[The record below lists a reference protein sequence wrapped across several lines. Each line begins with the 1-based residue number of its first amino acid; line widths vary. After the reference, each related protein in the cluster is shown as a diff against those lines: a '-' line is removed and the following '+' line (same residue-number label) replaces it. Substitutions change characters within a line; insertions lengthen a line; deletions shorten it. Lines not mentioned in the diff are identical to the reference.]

1 MVGREISLRVAL
13 GGKML
18 LNLIYFIIVLG
29 ILVFVHELG
38 HFIVA
43 RFAGVKILTF
53 SLGFGKK
60 LVRFKRG
67 ETEYAVSAVP
77 LGGYVKMLGES
88 TDDVVAEEDASRS
101 FSNKSPLARMCIVF
115 AGPFF
120 NVLFAVA
127 VFFTMFLTGYP
138 TPSDSTKVGEV
149 IKGEPAAEAG
159 LRSGDVITRIDD
171 VPVHEFT
178 EIHDIVNAAGSRPLV
193 FQIERDGRTFTV
205 RMTPR
210 LAEDKN
216 AFGEITG
223 RSLRIGVGRS
233 LETKRDSIG
242 KALPN
247 AVIHTVDITVLT
259 VIGIGKLISGS
270 ISRKNLG
277 GPILIYQQ
285 VGQQAKAGLS
295 HFLNL
300 LAVISISLGVFNLFP
315 IPILDGSHILFAA
328 IEMVVRRRIPD
339 KTVEFAQKVGLAI
352 LICIMVLATF
362 NDITRFFH
370 VK

>member
-1 MVGREISLRVAL
+1 
-13 GGKML
+13 ML

-43 RFAGVKILTF
+43 RWAGVKVITF

-60 LVRFKRG
+60 LLRFQRG

-88 TDDVVAEEDASRS
+88 TDDIVAEEDTGRS
-101 FSNKSPLARMCIVF
+101 FANKSPFARMLIVF

-127 VFFTMFLTGYP
+127 VFFVMFLTGYP
-138 TPSDSTKVGEV
+138 TPSDSTRVGEV
-149 IKGEPAAEAG
+149 MKGEPAYEAG
-159 LRSGDVITRIDD
+159 LKPGDVITRIDNA
-171 VPVHEFT
+171 PVNEFT
-178 EIHDIVNAAGSRPLV
+178 QIHTIVNSAGARSLV
-193 FQIERDGRTFTV
+193 FQIDRKGETITV
-205 RMTPR
+205 RITPR
-210 LAEDKN
+210 LADDKN

-223 RSLRIGVGRS
+223 QSMRIGVGRA
-233 LETKRDSIG
+233 LETKRDSLSAAI
-242 KALPN
+242 PN
-247 AVIHTVDITVLT
+247 AFIHTANMTVLT
-259 VIGIGKLISGS
+259 VVGIGKLVTGS

-315 IPILDGSHILFAA
+315 IPVLDGSHILFAA
-328 IEMVVRRRIPD
+328 IEIVVRRRIPD
-339 KTVEFAQKVGLAI
+339 KTVEFAQKVGLGI

-362 NDITRFFH
+362 NDISRFFH

>member
-1 MVGREISLRVAL
+1 MV
-13 GGKML
+13 

-43 RFAGVKILTF
+43 RLAGVKVLTF

-60 LVRFKRG
+60 IFRFQKG

-88 TDDVVAEEDASRS
+88 TDEVVSEADAGRS
-101 FSNKSPLARMCIVF
+101 FANKPPFARMLIVF

-120 NVLFAVA
+120 NVLFAVL
-127 VFFTMFLTGYP
+127 VFFFMFVTGYP
-138 TPSDSTKVGEV
+138 TLSDSTRVGDV
-149 IKGEPAAEAG
+149 IKGEPAYEAG
-159 LRSGDVITRIDD
+159 LRTGDIITRIDN

-178 EIHDIVNAAGSRPLV
+178 EIHTIVNKAGSRPLL
-193 FQIERDGRTFTV
+193 FQIERKGETISAQI
-205 RMTPR
+205 TPR
-210 LAEDKN
+210 LADDKN
-216 AFGEITG
+216 VFGETTG
-223 RSLRIGVGRS
+223 QSLRIGVGRAM
-233 LETKRDSIG
+233 ETKRDSLGAAI
-242 KALPN
+242 PN
-247 AVIHTVDITVLT
+247 AFIHTADMTVLT
-259 VIGIGKLISGS
+259 VVGIGKLITGS
-270 ISRKNLG
+270 VSRKNLG
-277 GPILIYQQ
+277 GPIMIYQQ

-295 HFLNL
+295 RFLNL

-315 IPILDGSHILFAA
+315 IPVLDGSHILFAL
-328 IEMVVRRRIPD
+328 IEIVVRRRIPD
-339 KTVEFAQKVGLAI
+339 KTVEFAQKVGLGI

-370 VK
+370 VN